1 MVEKWAVSHGIRL
14 LFPLDDIPRGDI
26 LLGLLPDVLLHCFP
40 KELELK
46 QQDCHALYAYLHTE
60 SDGISVQKPFL
71 DQQKRMGNSEMLF
84 TQPYK
89 DSSKN
94 LDKFMDF
101 AENCVDHFRPF

>member
-1 MVEKWAVSHGIRL
+1 MVEKWAVSRGIQL
-14 LFPLDDIPRGDI
+14 PFPLDDIPKGDI
-26 LLGLLPDVLLHCFP
+26 LLDFLPDVL
-40 KELELK
+40 
-46 QQDCHALYAYLHTE
+46 LHTE